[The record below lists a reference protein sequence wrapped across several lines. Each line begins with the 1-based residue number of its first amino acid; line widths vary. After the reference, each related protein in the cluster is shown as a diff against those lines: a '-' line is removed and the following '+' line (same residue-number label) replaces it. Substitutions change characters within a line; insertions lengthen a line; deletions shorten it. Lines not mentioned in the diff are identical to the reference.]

1 MKQVSAKLK
10 SRGAAAAVLTLALG
24 AAVYL
29 NWSFSRGAPPSLL
42 VSDTTADAVETAAAA
57 PVTDQLAVEAAA
69 GVDDL
74 LGDLSSGKNA
84 PKGTTSGSAG
94 GSSPAKG
101 SKPGQGGASQAE
113 IASYISQV
121 QAAIRGHLYDWDTYK
136 GKTCTLRVN
145 IGSDGSILSV
155 KSEGGDD
162 AFCQQMLSA
171 TSRMTKFPKPPSQA
185 VYETFK
191 NAPLDFK
198 P

>member
-1 MKQVSAKLK
+1 
-10 SRGAAAAVLTLALG
+10 
-24 AAVYL
+24 
-29 NWSFSRGAPPSLL
+29 
-42 VSDTTADAVETAAAA
+42 
-57 PVTDQLAVEAAA
+57 
-69 GVDDL
+69 
-74 LGDLSSGKNA
+74 LSSGKNA

-94 GSSPAKG
+94 GASPAKG
-101 SKPGQGGASQAE
+101 SKQGQGGASQAE

-121 QAAIRGHLYDWDTYK
+121 QAAIRGHLYDWETYK

-145 IGSDGSILSV
+145 ISSDGSILSV
-155 KSEGGDD
+155 KPEGGDD

>member
-1 MKQVSAKLK
+1 AAKK
-10 SRGAAAAVLTLALG
+10 AAAAK
-24 AAVYL
+24 
-29 NWSFSRGAPPSLL
+29 
-42 VSDTTADAVETAAAA
+42 
-57 PVTDQLAVEAAA
+57 EAN

-84 PKGTTSGSAG
+84 PKGNTSGSAG

-101 SKPGQGGASQAE
+101 SKQGQGGASQAE
-113 IASYISQV
+113 INSYISQV
-121 QAAIRGHLYDWDTYK
+121 QAAIKGHLYDWDTYK

-145 IGSDGSILSV
+145 LAQDGTLLSV
-155 KSEGGDD
+155 KSEGGDP
-162 AFCQQMLSA
+162 AFCQQMLAA

-198 P
+198 PQ